1 MALRN
6 AETEKME
13 IVMTNRT
20 KMTLAAALF
29 AALATPALAAQDEWT
44 VDSGRYVN
52 GQTPAYTA
60 GLIESRNAAVIHNQG
75 SFAAPI
81 VPDRT
86 TVTGN

>member
-1 MALRN
+1 
-6 AETEKME
+6 ME

-20 KMTLAAALF
+20 KIALAAALF

-52 GQTPAYTA
+52 GQTPSYTTT
-60 GLIESRNAAVIHNQG
+60 LVESRNAAVIQNRG

-86 TVTGN
+86 TALGN

>member
-1 MALRN
+1 
-6 AETEKME
+6 
-13 IVMTNRT
+13 MTNRT
-20 KMTLAAALF
+20 KIALAAALF
-29 AALATPALAAQDEWT
+29 GALAAPALAAQDEWT

-52 GQTPAYTA
+52 GQSPTYTS
-60 GLIESRNAAVIHNQG
+60 GLIESRNAAVIHSRG